1 MIQLHKELPDMY
13 KDIGVDRCRALYTGD
28 VKQRPEKDRRII
40 NLMLLLRLN
49 AQSSLLKLVHEISG
63 HKDCL
68 KLMEETITVH

>member
-1 MIQLHKELPDMY
+1 MIQFHKDLPDMY
-13 KDIGVDRCRALYTGD
+13 KGRGADRCRAIYTGN

-40 NLMLLLRLN
+40 NLMLRLRLN
-49 AQSSLLKLVHEISG
+49 AQSSRLKLVHEFSG